1 MLTVLQLLKPL
12 WKITVHSYILNIPT
26 WGWRWWRRAERRRW
40 WAWRWRGRWG
50 RGWAC
55 CRCGRTSLTRRIRSR
70 SGRSWRWRAAAGCCP
85 DRWTTAWWPAGSG
98 RRRSRSSFGSGGKSA
113 TYEEFFMASWLQNHH
128 KEDSLTGCTLNLNT
142 WTSSGLEIRIFH
154 QLISSTLLKEG
165 KWIWREMSLF
175 HRSSNNNI
183 LGHFCAEH
191 RSKASVF
198 DVLRLNNQHLLLP
211 ASSSLR
217 LQSYRTLLRFMCLK
231 SWL

>member
-113 TYEEFFMASWLQNHH
+113 AYEEFFMASWLQNHH
-128 KEDSLTGCTLNLNT
+128 KEDSLTGCTKSEHLNFFRT
-142 WTSSGLEIRIFH
+142 WNQNFSSADIINFIKGGKVNLERD
-154 QLISSTLLKEG
+154 E
-165 KWIWREMSLF
+165 SL
-175 HRSSNNNI
+175 SPVV
-183 LGHFCAEH
+183 
-191 RSKASVF
+191 K
-198 DVLRLNNQHLLLP
+198 
-211 ASSSLR
+211 
-217 LQSYRTLLRFMCLK
+217 
-231 SWL
+231 